1 MSTEFGIL
9 ASSLNIDDIED
20 YELPPPAPDGRIRT
34 PNQMGYVTTNV
45 LDLSAEFVDFASTC
59 KNPVLDGGAAYGATS
74 IAALK
79 KGATVIA
86 NEITPIDL
94 NVIVKNKTLTE
105 DDRKRLFLKEGKL
118 PEGVD
123 FPENSLGAIH
133 MSRVLHFF
141 HPEEVDKMFE
151 KAYKWLVPGGR
162 FYLLT
167 ASPYH
172 YATPKLGKMY
182 NKKFNEGVEF
192 PGEVKDFTFNAG
204 GNEPKNSSGNY
215 LHAMDPRVIF
225 RVASKYGFI
234 TMKLALYGGKENMDY
249 TVAIFFKDKEENL

>member
-1 MSTEFGIL
+1 MNTDFGIL
-9 ASSLNIDDIED
+9 ASTLNLDEIED

-34 PNQMGYVTTNV
+34 PNQMGYVTTKV
-45 LDLSAEFVDFASTC
+45 LDLSAEFVDFAATC
-59 KNPVLDGGAAYGATS
+59 EKPVLDGGAAYGVAT

-94 NVIVKNKTLTE
+94 NYIAKSKELTD
-105 DDRKRLFLKEGKL
+105 DDRKRLYLKEGKL

-141 HPEEVDKMFE
+141 HPNEVEKMFE
-151 KAYKWLVPGGR
+151 KAFKWLTPGGR

-172 YATPKLGKMY
+172 YATPEIAKMY
-182 NKKFNEGVEF
+182 NKRFNEGIEF
-192 PGEVKDFTFNAG
+192 PGENAHFMFNAG
-204 GNEPKNSSGNY
+204 GNEPKNSSGSY
-215 LHAMDPRVIF
+215 LHVMDPRVIF
-225 RVASKYGFI
+225 RVASKYGFLTKKI
-234 TMKLALYGGKENMDY
+234 ALFGGKKDSDY
-249 TVAIFFKDKEENL
+249 TVAIFFKPEDE